1 MKKTATD
8 LLKGVSAATSS
19 SNNETQL
26 RHELENRLE
35 SACGVLNIPW
45 TPFQMDRSLKS
56 GKNTKFV
63 DVAHG
68 AVIIEYEPPKS
79 FGSPEY
85 RVGFRLLTKRSE
97 DPEF

>member
-1 MKKTATD
+1 
-8 LLKGVSAATSS
+8 
-19 SNNETQL
+19 
-26 RHELENRLE
+26 
-35 SACGVLNIPW
+35 LNIPW

-79 FGSPEY
+79 FLGNFSISH
-85 RVGFRLLTKRSE
+85 GKKHLF
-97 DPEF
+97 